1 MSNFSFPEE
10 EWEKLYPLL
19 HTRVAGWVFSSRLP
33 LWSKQ
38 RNEIVEDIVQDAL
51 LKTFAYTQRVERG
64 EARSIDSLESI
75 SAVTAYHCYVDA
87 LRHDR
92 RLQPLPPELEE
103 SAGIWVSRVD
113 ADPAELAIDNIHY
126 ELVFIM
132 AAHWIAD
139 LPEKQRAAL
148 LTDLANRMY
157 FDPFQSTPLQDALAS
172 VGIDMR
178 DYQRLLPGEKK
189 ARARHAAHLSLAYKR
204 LAFHAYVQ
212 RYALVA

>member
-1 MSNFSFPEE
+1 MSNCSFTEE
-10 EWEKLYPLL
+10 EWENLYPLL
-19 HTRVAGWVFSSRLP
+19 HTRVASWVFSSRLP
-33 LWSKQ
+33 LWAKQ
-38 RNEIVEDIVQDAL
+38 RSEIIEDIVQDAL
-51 LKTFAYTQRVERG
+51 LKTFAYSLRVERG
-64 EARSIDSLESI
+64 EARIIDSLERI
-75 SAVTAYHCYVDA
+75 STVTAYHCYVDA

-103 SAGIWVSRVD
+103 SAGVPVSRVD

-126 ELVFIM
+126 ELVFIL
-132 AAHWIAD
+132 AARWIAD

-148 LTDLANRMY
+148 LTDLANRMF

-172 VGIDMR
+172 VGIEISE
-178 DYQRLLPGEKK
+178 YQKPLPGDKQ

-204 LAFHAYVQ
+204 LAFHAYLQ